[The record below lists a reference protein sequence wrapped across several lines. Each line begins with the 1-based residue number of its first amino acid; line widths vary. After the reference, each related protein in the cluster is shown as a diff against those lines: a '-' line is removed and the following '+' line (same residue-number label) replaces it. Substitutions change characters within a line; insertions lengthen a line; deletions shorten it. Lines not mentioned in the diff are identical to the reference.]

1 MVGTPILEFAFDS
14 TFIIAS
20 QGPWNVPGVSGIKEM
35 TYNQR
40 NEAFEKST
48 FRQYRIMNKK
58 EKGEYSLD
66 TLSKL
71 ARY

>member
-1 MVGTPILEFAFDS
+1 MFDTPILAFAFDS

-20 QGPWNVPGVSGIKEM
+20 QEPWNVLGVSDIKEM

-71 ARY
+71 AQY